1 MAEHNLFNE
10 ETEKY
15 LIRCMASSSTTR
27 TNIIDKLR
35 ANDFYNPYCQKDEY
49 IRILEQF
56 SKELDHILE
65 TEQYAMKKHFKY

>member
-1 MAEHNLFNE
+1 MSYKGLILKIQKLQAYYNFEIETKKE
-10 ETEKY
+10 ELY
-15 LIRCMASSSTTR
+15 
-27 TNIIDKLR
+27 
-35 ANDFYNPYCQKDEY
+35 FYNPYCQKDEY

>member
-1 MAEHNLFNE
+1 MSYKGLILKIQKLQAYYNFEIETAKE
-10 ETEKY
+10 EPY
-15 LIRCMASSSTTR
+15 
-27 TNIIDKLR
+27 
-35 ANDFYNPYCQKDEY
+35 FYNPYCQKDEY